1 MLVNLELI
9 GFELN
14 FIYLNL
20 SYWFLIILFV
30 NTAKRNEF
38 INKRMLN
45 RCRIVLSDG

>member
-20 SYWFLIILFV
+20 SYWFLIINTG
-30 NTAKRNEF
+30 NTASDNKF
-38 INKRMLN
+38 INKRMLK